1 MSRNAAL
8 DYDDKHA
15 KEDDVADQD
24 VEDAEASFND
34 TPVSLSPL
42 ADAGWVLHN
51 DGAKE
56 SMTFEGKKRH
66 VGGGVIAERDPSFG
80 GGRPKRN
87 LAPVNYLG
95 VEAGYSLKKS
105 DLKVTP
111 KRKEKKKKSNAIS
124 KAVTAPMKV
133 IAKAKVDAP
142 VKIISQA
149 RPLVIPTTPALA
161 NLMPPARVMP
171 QQMILPGA
179 KVDVPEKSTVNAEV
193 SEIFPALPLTIQITH
208 PCIAVTDD

>member
-8 DYDDKHA
+8 DYDDEHA

-124 KAVTAPMKV
+124 KAVMAPMKV

-149 RPLVIPTTPALA
+149 RPLARDVEAHLVI
-161 NLMPPARVMP
+161 PPARVMP

-179 KVDVPEKSTVNAEV
+179 KADVPEKSTVNAEV
-193 SEIFPALPLTIQITH
+193 SEIFLALPLTIQITH
-208 PCIAVTDD
+208 PCIVVTDD

>member
-8 DYDDKHA
+8 DYDDEHA

-111 KRKEKKKKSNAIS
+111 KRKEKKKKSNSIS

-142 VKIISQA
+142 VKIVSQA
-149 RPLVIPTTPALA
+149 RPLARDVEAHFEI
-161 NLMPPARVMP
+161 PPARVMP

-179 KVDVPEKSTVNAEV
+179 KADVPEKSTVNAEV
-193 SEIFPALPLTIQITH
+193 SEIFLALPLTIQITH
-208 PCIAVTDD
+208 PCIVVTDD

>member
-8 DYDDKHA
+8 DYDDEHA

-66 VGGGVIAERDPSFG
+66 VGGGVIVERDPSFG

-87 LAPVNYLG
+87 IAPVNYLG

-111 KRKEKKKKSNAIS
+111 RRKEKNKS
-124 KAVTAPMKV
+124 PMRSPK
-133 IAKAKVDAP
+133 
-142 VKIISQA
+142 Q
-149 RPLVIPTTPALA
+149 LA
-161 NLMPPARVMP
+161 
-171 QQMILPGA
+171 
-179 KVDVPEKSTVNAEV
+179 
-193 SEIFPALPLTIQITH
+193 
-208 PCIAVTDD
+208 

>member
-8 DYDDKHA
+8 DYDDEHA

-149 RPLVIPTTPALA
+149 RPLARDVEAHLEI
-161 NLMPPARVMP
+161 PPARVMP

-179 KVDVPEKSTVNAEV
+179 KADVPEKSTVNAEV
-193 SEIFPALPLTIQITH
+193 SEIFLALPLTIQITH